1 MIKIKRKTKR
11 YLVILGLAAV
21 IIILVIAI
29 VRGVGGLIRPSVDTS
44 AGLEY
49 IQEQEAGD
57 VTEIESKISLL
68 EQQDSPEGTL

>member
-1 MIKIKRKTKR
+1 MIKIKRKTKRKTKR

-44 AGLEY
+44 ADWN
-49 IQEQEAGD
+49 IFRNRRQEMLRKSR
-57 VTEIESKISLL
+57 VK
-68 EQQDSPEGTL
+68 